1 MNPLKT
7 NNPKGRLLTYQQVA
21 ENSNLGINTVMRLA
35 KESNSIV
42 RIGRTVRVNPEKF
55 YEYIL
60 AKGAVIPPRSEFL
73 IPGWQIK
80 WQESIKGMKLR

>member
-60 AKGAVIPPRSEFL
+60 AKHSE
-73 IPGWQIK
+73 
-80 WQESIKGMKLR
+80 

>member
-1 MNPLKT
+1 MKGKVFMNPLKT

-42 RIGRTVRVNPEKF
+42 RFGRTVRVNPEKF

-60 AKGAVIPPRSEFL
+60 AKYSE
-73 IPGWQIK
+73 
-80 WQESIKGMKLR
+80 

>member
-35 KESNSIV
+35 KEFN
-42 RIGRTVRVNPEKF
+42 
-55 YEYIL
+55 EYIL
-60 AKGAVIPPRSEFL
+60 AKYSE
-73 IPGWQIK
+73 
-80 WQESIKGMKLR
+80 